1 MNSFKMRGTSMNTL
15 TRYLRKKLASV
26 LEIWMG
32 LVYPG
37 EYDED
42 TPDHEF
48 WYEGNTQLRKD
59 RSALIQKLMACSAK
73 RKAERRRER
82 VLLSCC
88 DYVLQCYSQQ
98 PDELN
103 TAMQYLA
110 AELQVYSKTER
121 VNYIDLVQEEGS
133 DERD

>member
-1 MNSFKMRGTSMNTL
+1 MNSFKTRGTSMNTL
-15 TRYLRKKLASV
+15 TRYLRKKIASV

-42 TPDHEF
+42 TPDHDM
-48 WYEGNTQLRKD
+48 WYESNTQLRKD

-88 DYVLQCYSQQ
+88 DHVLQCYSQQ

-121 VNYIDLVQEEGS
+121 VNYIDLIQAEGG
-133 DERD
+133 EL

>member
-1 MNSFKMRGTSMNTL
+1 MNTL

-42 TPDHEF
+42 TPDHDM
-48 WYEGNTQLRKD
+48 WYESNTQLRKD

-88 DYVLQCYSQQ
+88 DHVLQCYSQQ

-110 AELQVYSKTER
+110 AELQAYSKTER
-121 VNYIDLVQEEGS
+121 VNYIDLIQAEGS
-133 DERD
+133 E

>member
-1 MNSFKMRGTSMNTL
+1 
-15 TRYLRKKLASV
+15 
-26 LEIWMG
+26 MG

-42 TPDHEF
+42 TPDHDM
-48 WYEGNTQLRKD
+48 WYESNTQLRKD

-121 VNYIDLVQEEGS
+121 MNYIDLVQEEGS
-133 DERD
+133 DEQRELD